1 MRCPKPR
8 FPIQIILFD
17 KLELIIFVSQGLT
30 LSTASLVQSFNS
42 AFNLQFI
49 LRNKC
54 HLTKKAEL
62 GKYKPTHVVTAIT
75 YGGDAHIEFR
85 KVKKKKIQNHYE
97 HLIH

>member
-1 MRCPKPR
+1 MM
-8 FPIQIILFD
+8 L
-17 KLELIIFVSQGLT
+17 LIRGKYI
-30 LSTASLVQSFNS
+30 QSFNS

-54 HLTKKAEL
+54 DLTKKAEL

-97 HLIH
+97 QLIH